1 MQRDMKRPCARRR
14 WFNMVEVALATAIVG
29 IGFVS
34 ILALFPVGLNT
45 SRDAMSES
53 YAAEIGDQ
61 FINIEDAYSHYPS
74 GWLVIPTKAQL
85 DIIMPSI
92 PGVVISDCITD
103 PKDGTALTATSTD
116 RWYRIQRFTDTNGN
130 GALDTDE
137 SIDCDMVVHV
147 AFSNGSPMIPNPSG
161 GGPIALPSGTSAL
174 LKVEVRWPVT
184 RTDTA
189 RQGVFF
195 AKQIFR
201 PS

>member
-61 FINIEDAYSHYPS
+61 IINVVEAYSHYPS
-74 GWLVIPTKAQL
+74 GWNVVPTKAQL

-116 RWYRIQRFTDTNGN
+116 RWYRIQRFTDANGN

-137 SIDCDMVVHV
+137 SVDCDVLVH
-147 AFSNGSPMIPNPSG
+147 ASFAATIPQIPKPDG
-161 GGPIALPSGTSAL
+161 TVTIGLPAGTSL
-174 LKVEVRWPVT
+174 FFKVETRWPVT
-184 RTDTA
+184 RTDVT
-189 RQGVFF
+189 RQSVVFG
-195 AKQIFR
+195 KQIFR